1 MTQATDLLVWM
12 DLEMTGLDPE
22 RERIIEL
29 AVILTDGNL
38 VELAA
43 GPELVLHQPEEVLSG
58 MDAWNRKHHG
68 ESGLT
73 ERVRQSEVTE
83 AQAEAAVLAFL
94 DEHVAAKER
103 PVLAGNSIHQDRRF
117 IHRYMAALDKR
128 LHYRMVDVSSIKE
141 LARRWFPAALAT
153 MPPKRESHRALDDV
167 RESIEELRF
176 YRRHLFVAPPPA
188 QVLAPQE
195 GS

>member
-153 MPPKRESHRALDDV
+153 LPPKRESHRALDDV

-188 QVLAPQE
+188 QVLAPQV